1 MRLLHSLLDLVF
13 PPRCEVCRQS
23 GPEPLCAACFTQ
35 IKFMKPQL
43 GVHSAT
49 VYGGVVRDALHRLKF
64 QRRKK
69 LAEALGVVL
78 VKYLAQVESLQLKEI
93 DWLVPVPLH
102 QKRERERGFNQVEL
116 LAKVIGRYYELP
128 VKNALARVRNTH
140 AQFNLP
146 REARSV
152 NVRGAF
158 QAVDPPALNG
168 RRVLLLDDI
177 FTTGATV
184 AECARILLA
193 AGAKRVEVLALSRAV
208 E

>member
-1 MRLLHSLLDLVF
+1 MLRPLLDLIF
-13 PPRCEVCRQS
+13 PPKCEVCRRS
-23 GPEPLCAACFTQ
+23 GPEPLCAACFAQ
-35 IKFMKPQL
+35 IRFMKPQL
-43 GVHSAT
+43 GVHAAT
-49 VYGGVVRDALHRLKF
+49 VYDGVVRDALHRLKF

-78 VKYLAQVESLQLKEI
+78 IKYLAQVESLRLPEV

-102 QKRERERGFNQVEL
+102 PRRARERGFNQAEL
-116 LAKVIGRYYELP
+116 LARVIGRYYELP
-128 VKNALARVRNTH
+128 VRNALVRTRNTH
-140 AQFNLP
+140 AQFDLP
-146 REARSV
+146 RAARSV
-152 NVRGAF
+152 NVAGAF
-158 QAVDPPALNG
+158 KAIDPTTLNG

-184 AECARILLA
+184 AECARTLLA

>member
-1 MRLLHSLLDLVF
+1 MLDLVF

-23 GPEPLCAACFTQ
+23 GPEALCADCCRQ

-43 GVHSAT
+43 GVYSAT
-49 VYGGVVRDALHRLKF
+49 VYAGVVRDALHRLKF
-64 QRRKK
+64 QRRKN

-78 VKYLAQVESLQLKEI
+78 VKYLAGVESLRLKEI

-102 QKRERERGFNQVEL
+102 QKRQRARGFNQVEL
-116 LAKVIGRYYELP
+116 LARVIGRYYELP

-140 AQFNLP
+140 TQFDLP

-158 QAVDPPALNG
+158 QPVDPRALVG
-168 RRVLLLDDI
+168 RRVLLVDDI

-184 AECARILLA
+184 SECAQTLLV
-193 AGAKRVEVLALSRAV
+193 AGAKRVEILVLSRAV

>member
-1 MRLLHSLLDLVF
+1 MLLRPLLDLVF
-13 PPRCEVCRQS
+13 PPRCEVCRGS
-23 GPEPLCAACFTQ
+23 GPEPLCAACLAQ

-43 GVHSAT
+43 GVHAAT
-49 VYGGVVRDALHRLKF
+49 VYDGVVRDALHRLKF
-64 QRRKK
+64 QNRRK

-78 VKYLAQVESLQLKEI
+78 VQYLAQVESLKITEL

-102 QKRERERGFNQVEL
+102 PKRARERGFNQVEL
-116 LAKVIGRYYELP
+116 LARVIGRYYELP
-128 VKNALARVRNTH
+128 VRNALARIRNTH
-140 AQFNLP
+140 AQFALP

-158 QAVDPPALNG
+158 QAVDRSALAG

-177 FTTGATV
+177 FTTGATA
-184 AECARILLA
+184 AECARTLLA

-208 E
+208 D